1 MTAILRME
9 STRYTR
15 SSLALTTVLTI
26 FAVLYLS
33 MFPGFKED
41 AEEIAEA
48 FPDFMFDM
56 FRIEGLHTIE
66 GFVAAE
72 MYSVFWTILVGA
84 YFAYLGAGMI
94 ATDIHERRMDLT
106 LSNPVNREWV
116 LLQKVASLWAPL
128 VILNVAIA
136 GVLYVGS
143 VVIDEAFD
151 PVALAMVHLLSIP
164 YLLVCA
170 GIGVLL
176 SVAFGHPRTSKS
188 AALALVIVLWLV
200 DAVSRMSA
208 DFEWVGGLTPSRYY
222 DYTAI
227 LVREEYSLVDAGVL
241 LVAFLVLVAV
251 ATVIFVR
258 RDI

>member
-1 MTAILRME
+1 MTTILRME

-15 SSLALTTVLTI
+15 SSLALTVVLAI
-26 FAVLYLS
+26 FGFLYLS
-33 MFPGFKED
+33 MFPSFKED

-56 FRIEGLHTIE
+56 FRIEALHTIE
-66 GFVAAE
+66 GFLAAE
-72 MYSVFWTILVGA
+72 MYSVFWTILVGV

-94 ATDIHERRMDLT
+94 ATDIYERRMDLI
-106 LSNPVNREWV
+106 LSNPVDREWV

-128 VILNVAIA
+128 VILNVAVATI
-136 GVLYVGS
+136 LYVGS
-143 VVIDEAFD
+143 VLIDETID
-151 PVALAMVHLLSIP
+151 LVALVMVHLLSVP

-176 SVAFGHPRTSKS
+176 SVVFRHPRTSKS
-188 AALALVIVLWLV
+188 GSLALVIVLWLV
-200 DAVSRMSA
+200 DAVSRLSA
-208 DFEWVGGLTPSRYY
+208 DYEWLGALTPSRYF

-227 LVREEYSLVDAGVL
+227 LVREEYSFVDAGVL
-241 LVAFLVLVAV
+241 LVTFVVLVVV
-251 ATVIFVR
+251 ATAIFTR